1 MKNLIIVAVI
11 SLVLAAAIGGYFY
24 WQHAQPKPEPVL
36 AQAPPPPPP
45 APPVPEV
52 RQVLAVP
59 AATPPLPSLAGSD
72 DFVLDA
78 LAGLINNPSLTSLF
92 YTERIV
98 HRIVATIDNLPG
110 RRAPMSVMPV
120 GPVPGKFI
128 TTGTADTL
136 SMSSENAARYLP
148 YVKIAEAINPKKLV
162 GLYVRL
168 YPLFQQ
174 AYENLGYPKK
184 YFNDRLIVV
193 LDDLLAAP
201 DIKDP
206 VKLVQPK
213 VYYQYADPDLEAR
226 SIGQRILMRTG
237 GKNEAIVK
245 TWLHEIRQELVLHMH
260 DTKIVSA
267 G

>member
-1 MKNLIIVAVI
+1 MKNLIIVAGI
-11 SLVLAAAIGGYFY
+11 SLVLVAAIGGYFY
-24 WQHAQPKPEPVL
+24 WQHTQTKPEPVL
-36 AQAPPPPPP
+36 TKSQPTPTPPPPT
-45 APPVPEV
+45 PEV
-52 RQVLAVP
+52 HQVLAAP
-59 AATPPLPSLAGSD
+59 AVTPPLPTLTGSD
-72 DFVLDA
+72 AFVLDA
-78 LAGLINNPSLTSLF
+78 LAGLINNPSLMRVF
-92 YTERIV
+92 YTEHIV

-110 RRAPMSVMPV
+110 RRAPMRVMPV
-120 GPVPGKFI
+120 EPVPGIFL

-136 SMSSENAARYLP
+136 SISPENAARYLP

-174 AYENLGYPKK
+174 AYENLGYPNK

-193 LDDLLAAP
+193 LDDLLVAP
-201 DIKDP
+201 DIKEP
-206 VKLVQPK
+206 VRLVQPK
-213 VYYQYADPDLEAR
+213 VYYQYADPDLEGR

-245 TWLHEIRQELVLHMH
+245 TWLRAIKQELLLNMH
-260 DTKIVSA
+260 EKKITNA